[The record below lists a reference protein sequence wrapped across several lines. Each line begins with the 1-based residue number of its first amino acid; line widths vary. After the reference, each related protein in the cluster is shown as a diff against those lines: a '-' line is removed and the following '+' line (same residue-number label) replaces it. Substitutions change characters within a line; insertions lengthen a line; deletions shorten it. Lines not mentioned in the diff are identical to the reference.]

1 MPKKQKKALSR
12 VIIDSLIDKASVHG
26 ISVSERSIM
35 EEFAVSRPTANKI
48 LSELALRGYAF
59 RGKGRPTIIKPRQN
73 RAFTAHFLLPDAN
86 ALDHYALPDNYR
98 INLRLMRGAMQEA
111 QKHDCVLS
119 FTLID
124 PNDFS
129 SDLERLLRISERPVF
144 MLSSTRQY
152 AAFIEHC
159 RGMNLPLML
168 FTGQGPA
175 GHCVYF
181 NGGEAIRSL
190 IRYTASSGRNAFLMI
205 EHRDRF
211 ASASYKR
218 EAFLSAAKDA
228 GVRGDVISITSLDEI
243 PEKLSAAFRIGGY
256 DCVFGSNDTIA
267 MLASDTIAKLGA
279 AAGKEYTLIGYD
291 NTPEANAYRP
301 LFSTV
306 DVPLEEIGAL
316 LVKGAAAVAEDM
328 KCVYAVHVEAHPV
341 LR

>member
-1 MPKKQKKALSR
+1 M
-12 VIIDSLIDKASVHG
+12 IIDSLIDKASVNG
-26 ISVSERSIM
+26 ISVSEKSIM

-59 RGKGRPTIIKPRQN
+59 RGKGRPTVIKPRQS

-124 PNDFS
+124 PSNFAA
-129 SDLERLLRISERPVF
+129 DLERLLRISERPVF
-144 MLSSTRQY
+144 MLTSTRQY
-152 AAFIEHC
+152 AAFIDHC
-159 RGMNLPLML
+159 RGMNLPLIQ
-168 FTGQGPA
+168 FSGQAPSDHSVHFDGQS
-175 GHCVYF
+175 
-181 NGGEAIRSL
+181 AIRSL
-190 IRYTASSGRNAFLMI
+190 IRYTASSGRKDFLMI

-211 ASASYKR
+211 DSASYKR
-218 EAFLSAAKDA
+218 EAFLSSVKES
-228 GVRGDVISITSLDEI
+228 GVRGDVISITSTDEI
-243 PEKLSAAFRIGGY
+243 SEKITAAFRNVRY
-256 DCVFGSNDTIA
+256 DVVFGSNDTIA
-267 MLASDTIAKLGA
+267 MLTAEHLSSLGIART
-279 AAGKEYTLIGYD
+279 EYTLIGYD

-306 DVPLEEIGAL
+306 DVPLEEIGML
-316 LVKGAAAVAEDM
+316 LVKGAAAIAEDP
-328 KCVYAVHVEAHPV
+328 KCDYCVAVDARPV